1 MAKPMN
7 QQAYTDAMANQ
18 QTANDKLNSKTS
30 WLTSDDQG
38 NVSNR
43 YSTNDLKAM
52 GLTNLRDRRA
62 ARQLMRNQRTQYN
75 AAQKAAN
82 NANSWA
88 ALQELGGTDVQG
100 YNDNYDA
107 NYNAENFVPGQRN
120 FAMERYQSSL
130 STNPGAF
137 TGSQADFDRFNAATA
152 RGEQWGD
159 AQRAAYDQ
167 NSMATFNQN
176 RFTNDNNTYF
186 TRDGKNYVIGN
197 DGNFQELL
205 APTENGWQS
214 EYGTT
219 YDPTAGLTTG
229 NFTDLQGYKDALAAA
244 GTGNQTFDYGG
255 LTFQNTNYVA
265 PVNKSVV
272 TNPEGA
278 SYNNYGYN
286 TSNIQDLQRFLG
298 VNADGKFGQVSTN
311 AMKAKG
317 YNSIQQAM
325 AAMLKNQQ
333 YPVYNTHW
341 GTFNTSPMGSNGLLF
356 TPTPEQKAAA
366 QTRQQTTPTTT
377 TPTKNAN
384 QSDTFWM
391 RLFNGEY
398 F

>member
-18 QTANDKLNSKTS
+18 QAANDKLNSKTS

-75 AAQKAAN
+75 AAQKVAN

-107 NYNAENFVPGQRN
+107 NYNADNFVPGQRN
-120 FAMERYQSSL
+120 FAMERYQTSL
-130 STNPGAF
+130 DTNPGAF
-137 TGSQADFDRFNAATA
+137 TGSQADFDRFNTA
-152 RGEQWGD
+152 IAKGEQWGD

-186 TRDGKNYVIGN
+186 SKDGKNYVIGN

-244 GTGNQTFDYGG
+244 GTGNKTFDYGG

-265 PVNKSVV
+265 PVNTTPRTV
-272 TNPEGA
+272 

-298 VNADGKFGQVSTN
+298 VNADGKFGQVSAN

-325 AAMLKNQQ
+325 AAMLKNKQ
-333 YPVYNTHW
+333 YPVYTTSW

-356 TPTPEQKAAA
+356 TPTPEQIAAA
-366 QTRQQTTPTTT
+366 QTRQQTATPFKKT
-377 TPTKNAN
+377 TPSASFGWNYLT
-384 QSDTFWM
+384 DFTI
-391 RLFNGEY
+391 
-398 F
+398 

>member
-1 MAKPMN
+1 MAKLMN

-18 QTANDKLNSKTS
+18 QAANDKLNSKTS

-120 FAMERYQSSL
+120 FAMERYQKSL

-159 AQRAAYDQ
+159 TQRVAYDQ

-219 YDPTAGLTTG
+219 YDPTTGLTTG

-265 PVNKSVV
+265 PVTPSVV
-272 TNPEGA
+272 TNPGEA
-278 SYNNYGYN
+278 AYNNYGYN
-286 TSNIQDLQRFLG
+286 TSNIQDSQRFLG
-298 VNADGKFGQVSTN
+298 VNADGKFGQVSAN

-325 AAMLKNQQ
+325 AAMLKNKQ

-341 GTFNTSPMGSNGLLF
+341 GTFNTSPLESNGLLF
-356 TPTPEQKAAA
+356 NPTPEQKAAA
-366 QTRQQTTPTTT
+366 QTRQ
-377 TPTKNAN
+377 
-384 QSDTFWM
+384 
-391 RLFNGEY
+391 
-398 F
+398 